1 MSDTARRNP
10 LIALERVFLGVWRMV
25 RGEPEWRALFD
36 DSRAGL
42 LRSFLAPVLAL
53 PFDLLALAVLR
64 RGEPWPKLEMELWA
78 GTATTVLVAAG
89 YPLVMLGVTRAFGF
103 SLGLRL
109 FIIVLNWAFL
119 ALDLFNMILTPTA
132 LLDFQLYASIEFMLL
147 LPLTFFVIWRAT
159 DETLSTEWRV
169 KLMCTVLY
177 VGVLT
182 GAQVLADVAFP
193 S

>member
-1 MSDTARRNP
+1 MSDPARRNP
-10 LIALERVFLGVWRMV
+10 LIALERVFLGAWRMA
-25 RGEPEWRALFD
+25 RGEPEWRALFE

-42 LRSFLAPVLAL
+42 VRSFLAPLLAL

-78 GTATTVLVAAG
+78 GAATTVMVAAG
-89 YPLVMLGVTRAFGF
+89 YPLVMLAVTRAFGF

-132 LLDFQLYASIEFMLL
+132 LLDFSLYASIEFMLL

-182 GAQVLADVAFP
+182 GAQVLADFAFP